1 MHLNDASHSSSSII
15 FKSVNSLD
23 NVFVNLLGRVALEDQ
38 NLEICERKGI
48 GHPDTVCDS
57 VMNRISVE
65 LSKEYLKKF
74 GVVLHHN
81 VDKSLLAAGVA
92 IPKFGGGMVVEPML
106 FVFGDR
112 ATFRADEEEI
122 PVDEIAERSAKDWI
136 REHFRFVDPDVNVR
150 YQSQIKP
157 GSIALQDIF
166 DRKGKYLGAN
176 DTSAAVGFAPFTRME
191 NIIKELEAYL
201 NSKDFKKRY
210 PESGEDIKLMG
221 LRKKSKLN
229 ITVAMAFVD
238 QFIEDEGDYFK
249 KRGEILEDMNDFVD
263 NKYGFENVSLDLNA
277 LDVKGRGIDGLYLT
291 VTGTS
296 AEAGDSGQVGR
307 GNNVV
312 GLIPLNRPMSSEAA
326 AGKNPVSHVGKI
338 YNALCYR
345 IADRIIA
352 EVPGIKETYVWL
364 LSQIGRP
371 INEPHVV
378 SAQIIP
384 DKDLDVK
391 SLTPPIEEIINHEF
405 EHLGDFCDELA
416 KGLIDLC

>member
-15 FKSVNSLD
+15 FKSVNNLD

-65 LSKEYLKKF
+65 LSKEYLKKY

-263 NKYGFENVSLDLNA
+263 KKYGFENVSLDLNA

>member
-1 MHLNDASHSSSSII
+1 
-15 FKSVNSLD
+15 
-23 NVFVNLLGRVALEDQ
+23 LGRVALEDQ
-38 NLEICERKGI
+38 PLEICERKGL
-48 GHPDTVCDS
+48 GHPDTMCDS
-57 VMNRISVE
+57 VMNQISIE
-65 LSKEYLKKF
+65 LSKEYMKDF

-92 IPKFGGGMVVEPML
+92 APNFGGGEVIEPML

-112 ATFRADEEEI
+112 ATFKVGDEEI
-122 PVDEIAERSAKDWI
+122 PVDEIAERSAKDWL
-136 REHFRFVDPDVNVR
+136 RENLRFVDPERDVR
-150 YQSQIKP
+150 YQSQIRP

-166 DRKGKYLGAN
+166 ERKGEFLGAN
-176 DTSAAVGFAPFTRME
+176 DTSAAVGYAPFTRTE
-191 NIIKELEAYL
+191 KIILELENHL
-201 NSKDFKKRY
+201 NSRAFKRRH

-221 LRKKSKLN
+221 LRKKNDLN

-238 QFIEDEGDYFK
+238 RFIEGEDDYFR
-249 KRGEILEDMNDFVD
+249 KRGEVYDAINEFINERHVFDEVSIDLN
-263 NKYGFENVSLDLNA
+263 SLDA
-277 LDVKGRGIDGLYLT
+277 KGRGIDGLYLT

-312 GLIPLNRPMSSEAA
+312 GVIPLNRPMSSEAA

-352 EVPGIKETYVWL
+352 DVPDVKETYVWL
-364 LSQIGRP
+364 LSRIGLP
-371 INEPHVV
+371 INEPTVV

-384 DKDLDVK
+384 EKDVNLK
-391 SLTPPIEEIINHEF
+391 TLNPQIEEIIGYEF
-405 EHLGDFCDELA
+405 DHLAEFCDDLA
-416 KGLIDLC
+416 KGVITLC